1 MDLKT
6 INGNEFVRELFDHP
20 VVVIAHGPCPDG
32 YASHLVMRCFFD
44 TLEHQDQAGRPIRAE
59 YFEGRHATKMQDLP
73 NVKDAVVFVLDFSYP
88 KETLLKMAKDAK
100 RLIVLDHH
108 KSAQKE
114 LAGLEFCEF
123 DMNRSGAQM
132 TLDFMS
138 RFVARYGLY
147 AGLAMLVAYI
157 QDRDLW
163 RHELPDCE
171 FVGAYLSSLSLDM
184 HDEEGLKAWMYIAD
198 TTTSM
203 DEVVS
208 KGKTI
213 RMVIKKQADDCVNR
227 AYTGHLVGRTEHVP
241 VVNVSPNLVS
251 EVLNK
256 LVLLNGAPY
265 AIGWWYDGSKYHYS
279 LRANGEADCSEIAR
293 RYAGGGH
300 ANAAGFTTMD
310 DMTVTWAKD
319 AHENRKAQRRLYGD
333 D

>member
-6 INGNEFVRELFDHP
+6 INRDEFVNELFDHP

-32 YASHLVMRCFFD
+32 YASHLVMRCFFE
-44 TLEHQDQAGRPIRAE
+44 TLENQNQDGSLIRAE

-132 TLDFMS
+132 TLDFMH
-138 RFVARYGLY
+138 RFVALYGRWS
-147 AGLAMLVAYI
+147 GLARLVAYI

-163 RHELPDCE
+163 RHELPNCE

-184 HDEEGLKAWMYIAD
+184 HDEAGLGAWTDIAD
-198 TTTSM
+198 QTVCM
-203 DEVVS
+203 DDVVS

-213 RMVIKKQADDCVNR
+213 RQVIRKQVADYMDFV
-227 AYTGHLVGRTEHVP
+227 YMGQLLGQTELVP
-241 VVNVSPNLVS
+241 IVNVPPNLAS
-251 EVLNK
+251 EVLNT
-256 LVLLNGAPY
+256 LVKNSDYPY
-265 AIGWWYDGSKYHYS
+265 AVGWFFDGQRYHYS
-279 LRANGEADCSEIAR
+279 LRSVDRQDCSVIAR
-293 RYAGGGH
+293 RYKGGGH
-300 ANAAGFTTMD
+300 ANAAGFSALDLMVDTF
-310 DMTVTWAKD
+310 DMS
-319 AHENRKAQRRLYGD
+319 NRADRLIRNRMFGGN
-333 D
+333 